1 MATEKNYETLE
12 SLKSCIRSQVA
23 LGAKAEKNTEKG
35 ENCHLCWPKHSPL
48 KQLLCKLCGELWTM
62 SRPTS
67 IAPPRMQALL
77 PPG

>member
-1 MATEKNYETLE
+1 MDKLLALKVWPLKKNDETLE

-48 KQLLCKLCGELWTM
+48 KQLLCKLCGVL
-62 SRPTS
+62 
-67 IAPPRMQALL
+67 
-77 PPG
+77 